1 VRYLLCVLFLL
12 VTVSAVQANIGT
24 VTSHTGNGCELIRDK
39 NKLTGNKGTSI
50 KSLDTYV
57 TSSCVGNITF
67 KDDTQ
72 VRITENSRLLIDD
85 FVFDPA
91 ASDSGRLALK
101 VGMGTV
107 RYASGQISKNNPQQ
121 VNIKTPTATIAVR
134 GTDFTMTVDETGQSL
149 IVLLPSCKDPLDV
162 KQYELQENRCQV
174 GQIDVT
180 TLTGTVT
187 LNQAF
192 HSTYVSSASAVP
204 TPATLINTVESKL
217 SNNLIIVKPVEV
229 VRAIRE
235 SAKSQRE
242 LELEE
247 LEADAQRALASR
259 VRQAT
264 EEIQQTLLLPQSD
277 NKNRS
282 ACNIATSICV
292 RLDNGESAEERSRGI
307 GTAQRLTESEHYAEV
322 KTAGYGSSTSIT
334 IIHNDTIASELIGDA
349 NTGGSNTVV
358 IKQSTGVLR
367 R

>member
-1 VRYLLCVLFLL
+1 MRYLLCVMFLL
-12 VTVSAVQANIGT
+12 VVVSTVQANIGT

-91 ASDSGRLALK
+91 VSDSGRLALK

-162 KQYELQENRCQV
+162 KRYELEDNRCQV

-192 HSTYVSSASAVP
+192 HSTYVSSASATP
-204 TPATLINTVESKL
+204 TPATLINTIESNM

-247 LEADAQRALASR
+247 LEKDAQQVSTSS
-259 VRQAT
+259 VEQAT
-264 EEIQQTLLLPQSD
+264 EEVQQTLLLPQSD

-282 ACNIATSICV
+282 ACNIATRICV
-292 RLDNGESAEERSRGI
+292 QWEKGESEDVRGRGR
-307 GTAQRLTESEHYAEV
+307 GTAQRLTESEHYAEI
-322 KTAGYGSSTSIT
+322 KTAGYGSNTSIT
-334 IIHNDTIASELIGDA
+334 IIHNDAISSELIG
-349 NTGGSNTVV
+349 NGNNSSNTVV

-367 R
+367 Q